1 MQFLITDD
9 SRRILTAIDVP
20 DIPDG
25 DASTIG
31 IERADR
37 PDLLYVGADL
47 YADGTITV
55 GHWPDGEDWD
65 RLVHTAGVP
74 DQCGHTTPALP
85 AELTYTRAQV
95 SQALAD
101 ARARLEVSTAEAA
114 ALDLLTEAALAA
126 LGSLPSKAAV

>member
-1 MQFLITDD
+1 MRFLITDD
-9 SRRILTAIDVP
+9 SRRILTAIDVA
-20 DIPDG
+20 DVPDG
-25 DASTIG
+25 SAATIG

-47 YADGTITV
+47 HADGTITV

-74 DQCGHTTPALP
+74 DQCGHTTPALS
-85 AELTYTRAQV
+85 AEPTYTRAQV

-101 ARARLEVSTAEAA
+101 ACARLTVSTADAA
-114 ALDLLTEAALAA
+114 ALDLLALAA
-126 LGSLPSKAAV
+126 LDSLPSQAAL